1 MIDMNN
7 IHPYHPLPDKS
18 RRRSSQR
25 KLDLQD
31 SAADG
36 PDARASRIARLSNE
50 VQTSIL
56 SPLSEAPIPS
66 RLPSLAPS
74 MAVSPI
80 PTHNQSLQF
89 NHKPVDAYFH
99 EISRDLVQMSGKS
112 ACSGGKYPGGEQDGH
127 SIMTH
132 NSRKGS
138 SPTPPTSIASL
149 DSR

>member
-1 MIDMNN
+1 MMIDMNN

-56 SPLSEAPIPS
+56 PPLSEAPIPS

-89 NHKPVDAYFH
+89 NLAHGKP
-99 EISRDLVQMSGKS
+99 
-112 ACSGGKYPGGEQDGH
+112 ACSQR
-127 SIMTH
+127 T
-132 NSRKGS
+132 RKTGS
-138 SPTPPTSIASL
+138 APLPQSKGFKFTADEDDLLVDLKQRQCLSWKE
-149 DSR
+149 D